1 MTVSVEF
8 AKLEVPES
16 GTAVVLVASE
26 RQLGRH
32 GAEIDAKTS
41 GMLTRAMA
49 NGRFTGALETSLL
62 LESPSGVSVNRILL
76 AGVGDPTKLSE
87 VKGQKV
93 GGGVVARLRLSG
105 ESDLV
110 VVVDEL
116 TDSAIASPQLA
127 AQLALGAKLRSYR
140 FDRFLTK
147 EKPEKKPSL
156 KHLSVFC
163 EQPAAA
169 KKSFERLSAVAD
181 GVFLAR
187 DLLSEPAN
195 VLNPVRFA
203 ECCLSLESDDV
214 EVEILDKPQL
224 EKIGMGALLGVAQ
237 GSVNEPRVVVMR
249 YRGDP
254 ESESPLAFVGKGVTF
269 DSGGISIKPA
279 KGMQDMKMDMG
290 GAAAV
295 TGLML
300 ALARR
305 KAKVDA
311 VGVIGLV
318 ENMPSGSS
326 YRPGDILTSLS
337 GQTIEVLNTDAEGR
351 LVLAD
356 LLWHTHQQYRP
367 RLMLDLAT
375 LTGAIRVALGDYHA
389 GLFSNRDDLAAQL
402 TQASEKS
409 GETVW
414 RMPLSEQ
421 YDKML
426 DSSVADMQN
435 ISDTGFAGSITAAQ
449 FLQRFVDDAT
459 PWAHLDIAGVA
470 WVTKSGAL
478 SPKGGVGFGVRLLDQ
493 LIFDS
498 YEAH

>member
-1 MTVSVEF
+1 MTISVEF
-8 AKLEVPES
+8 AQLGIPEG

-26 RQLGRH
+26 RQLGRL
-32 GAEIDAKTS
+32 GTEIDAKTS

-49 NGRFTGALETSLL
+49 NGRFTGKLETSLL
-62 LESPSGVSVNRILL
+62 IESPPGINVNRILL
-76 AGVGDPTKLSE
+76 AGVGDPAKLSE
-87 VKGQKV
+87 VEGQKV
-93 GGGVVARLRLSG
+93 GGGMVARLGQSG
-105 ESDLV
+105 ETNLV

-116 TDSAIASPQLA
+116 TDKAITSSQLA
-127 AQLALGAKLRSYR
+127 ARLAQGSKLRSYR

-147 EKPEKKPSL
+147 QEPEKKPSL
-156 KHLSVFC
+156 EHLSVLC
-163 EQPAAA
+163 EQPEAA
-169 KKSFERLSAVAD
+169 KRFFGHLDAVTD

-203 ECCLSLESDDV
+203 EYCSFLKSDGV

-254 ESESPLAFVGKGVTF
+254 EALSPLAFVGKGVTF
-269 DSGGISIKPA
+269 DTGGISLKPA

-318 ENMPSGSS
+318 ENMPSGNA

-356 LLWHTHQQYRP
+356 LLWHTYQQYKP
-367 RLMLDLAT
+367 RLMINLAT
-375 LTGAIRVALGDYHA
+375 LTGAIVVALGSYHA
-389 GLFSNRDDLAAQL
+389 GLFSNRDELADQL
-402 TQASEKS
+402 TQAGKKS
-409 GETVW
+409 GELVW
-414 RMPLSEQ
+414 RMPLNEQ

-426 DSSVADMQN
+426 DSGIADMQN
-435 ISDTGFAGSITAAQ
+435 ISNTGEAGSITAAQ
-449 FLQRFVDDAT
+449 FLQRFVDSSV
-459 PWAHLDIAGVA
+459 PWAHLDIAGIA
-470 WVTKSGAL
+470 WITKSEAL

-493 LIFDS
+493 LIFDN
-498 YEAH
+498 YESD